1 MSFIKNSILGK
12 SQGSGNID
20 MKRFLTDNY
29 YVGTEDYYRDK
40 TNNSLPDHIYPLL
53 ELQARETDEQVIEET
68 VKDLKERYLG
78 VFKIIMDDLAERE
91 REGKENLSN
100 VDVKTED
107 EQGQEA
113 TDDVPNDITTSS
125 VST

>member
-1 MSFIKNSILGK
+1 
-12 SQGSGNID
+12 
-20 MKRFLTDNY
+20 
-29 YVGTEDYYRDK
+29 
-40 TNNSLPDHIYPLL
+40 
-53 ELQARETDEQVIEET
+53 
-68 VKDLKERYLG
+68 
-78 VFKIIMDDLAERE
+78 MDDLAERE